1 MMVLGS
7 IHAPI
12 DYGHWAET
20 GMDDQIKT
28 SSEAE
33 EDDALPRRF
42 EVHTDDGK
50 CLDEPSDG
58 LGDKPAKAKSP
69 AEWAYERLILYI
81 QNFEEQL
88 DNEHEVAMG
97 FTGGDAGVLKIE
109 GMGYFEPDI
118 VTFYGTDVTGGKTQ
132 LVQHVS
138 QLNVMLRALPKEIE
152 TAAPNRIGF
161 KLARDL
167 T

>member
-1 MMVLGS
+1 
-7 IHAPI
+7 
-12 DYGHWAET
+12 
-20 GMDDQIKT
+20 MDDQIST
-28 SSEAE
+28 SAEAVE
-33 EDDALPRRF
+33 ADALPRRF
-42 EVHTDDGK
+42 EKHTNDGK
-50 CLDEPSDG
+50 CRDELSEG
-58 LGDKPAKAKSP
+58 LGNKPPKAKSP

-109 GMGYFEPDI
+109 GMGFFDPDI
-118 VTFYGTDVTGGKTQ
+118 VTFYGSDATGGKTQ

-138 QLNVMLRALPKEIE
+138 QLNVMLRALPKEVE
-152 TAAPNRIGF
+152 AEEPNRIGF

-167 T
+167 V